1 MGTVGKTD
9 LAKAVAEKSGM
20 TASAAQ
26 KAIEATIEAI
36 SERTLQGDTVRL
48 NGFGSFQIKAHK
60 ARTARN
66 PRTGATVEVP
76 ETNRLHFK
84 PSKAT

>member
-9 LAKAVAEKSGM
+9 LAKVVAEKAGI
-20 TASAAQ
+20 TAAVAQ

-36 SERTLQGDTVRL
+36 ADRTGNGDTVRL
-48 NGFGSFQIKAHK
+48 MGFGSFATKAHK

-66 PRTGATVEVP
+66 PRTGEMVEVP
-76 ETNRLHFK
+76 ETTKLHFK
-84 PSKAT
+84 PSKIS

>member
-9 LAKAVAEKSGM
+9 LARHVAEKAGI
-20 TASAAQ
+20 TQAAAG
-26 KAIEATIEAI
+26 KALDAVIEAI
-36 SERTLQGDTVRL
+36 GERASAGDTVRL
-48 NGFGSFQIKAHK
+48 TGFGSFQIKAHK

-66 PRTGATVEVP
+66 PRTGEEVHVP
-76 ETNRLHFK
+76 ESRRLHFK

>member
-9 LAKAVAEKSGM
+9 LAKTVAEKAGL
-20 TASAAQ
+20 TAVAAQ

-36 SERTLQGDTVRL
+36 SERTTQGDTIRL
-48 NGFGSFQIKAHK
+48 NGFGSFATKAHK

-66 PRTGATVEVP
+66 PRTGEMVQVP
-76 ETNRLHFK
+76 ETTRLHFK
-84 PSKAT
+84 PSKHS